1 MLKRRRFWITL
12 IVILLLAGAG
22 GYYYWTTT
30 AVSAPVT
37 EQAAIQTAVVRQGD
51 LTISA
56 TGAGTIVP
64 AAQIDLGFATSG
76 TLVELP
82 VTVGQKVQA
91 GDLLARIDDTN
102 LQEAL
107 TNAQLQL
114 AQATMQTD
122 ASATQV
128 GVSYDDISVEQATL
142 NLELAQTALDDLVN
156 WEPDPDAVA
165 LAEANLASAKASLQA
180 ASGQE
185 AATGYSN
192 QVSQISL
199 EQAQRALDNAQAAY
213 DTAFDP
219 GREWETFYNERICLQ
234 GQGGAVPCTGQKF
247 SERIASERASA
258 ESGLQR
264 AQESLQ
270 IAQANYNAAIA
281 TGNRSSSTNARTS
294 VLSAEQALAAAQTG
308 PTDEA
313 IEATQVSVRQAE
325 LSLKQAQLNKEANGL
340 SLQQA
345 QLNVA
350 AAEAALSEASLLAP
364 VDGTVLAINADVGEN
379 AGTAVLITLADLER
393 PLVEIYIDESDLDK
407 VGLGFEV
414 DVTFDALPD
423 DTFTGTITQVDP
435 QLSVVNGV
443 TAIRALVQLNA
454 DSFSKPQTLPIGL
467 NATVEVI
474 GGRATNA
481 LLVPVEALREIS
493 PGEYALF
500 VMENDEPKLTFV
512 EVGLMD
518 FTFAEIKSGVQ
529 AGDIV
534 TTGVIETQ

>member
-1 MLKRRRFWITL
+1 M
-12 IVILLLAGAG
+12 
-22 GYYYWTTT
+22 
-30 AVSAPVT
+30 
-37 EQAAIQTAVVRQGD
+37 
-51 LTISA
+51 
-56 TGAGTIVP
+56 
-64 AAQIDLGFATSG
+64 
-76 TLVELP
+76 
-82 VTVGQKVQA
+82 
-91 GDLLARIDDTN
+91 
-102 LQEAL
+102 
-107 TNAQLQL
+107 
-114 AQATMQTD
+114 
-122 ASATQV
+122 
-128 GVSYDDISVEQATL
+128 
-142 NLELAQTALDDLVN
+142 
-156 WEPDPDAVA
+156 
-165 LAEANLASAKASLQA
+165 
-180 ASGQE
+180 
-185 AATGYSN
+185 
-192 QVSQISL
+192 
-199 EQAQRALDNAQAAY
+199 
-213 DTAFDP
+213 
-219 GREWETFYNERICLQ
+219 
-234 GQGGAVPCTGQKF
+234 
-247 SERIASERASA
+247 
-258 ESGLQR
+258 
-264 AQESLQ
+264 
-270 IAQANYNAAIA
+270 
-281 TGNRSSSTNARTS
+281 
-294 VLSAEQALAAAQTG
+294 
-308 PTDEA
+308 
-313 IEATQVSVRQAE
+313 
-325 LSLKQAQLNKEANGL
+325 NKEANGL

-407 VGLGFEV
+407 VGLSFEV